1 MSNTENLRDTLLV
14 KRTNGYDR
22 VSGAEAAQ
30 LNEYCEGYKVFLNR
44 AKTEREAAEAAISA
58 FPLRATAS
66 SRLPSSSL
74 TT

>member
-44 AKTEREAAEAAISA
+44 GKTEREAA
-58 FPLRATAS
+58 
-66 SRLPSSSL
+66 
-74 TT
+74 